1 VTAARHLVLVG
12 PTASGKSA
20 VAMELA
26 RARAGVELVSVD
38 SMQVYRGM
46 DIGTAK
52 PTPADQQE
60 VPHHLLDLA
69 GPTERFTVARFAA
82 AATTALAGIEARGHT
97 AVLVG
102 GTGLYLQAV
111 LGDLHP
117 PGEWPEV
124 RAALEA
130 DPDTAAMHRRLT
142 QLDPAAANRMEP
154 TNRRRLVRALEVT
167 EGSGRPFSS
176 FGPGVGAYPDNA
188 RFAMVGISLPRPVI
202 AIRIEERVQAMMA
215 AGLLDE
221 VRRLQPRLGPTARQA
236 LGYRELLAHLEDGAP
251 LEGAVQAIVTRTR
264 AFSVRQRRWFGRD
277 PRICWHDVATNPLA
291 VVTPLLRQL
300 QQCRP

>member
-12 PTASGKSA
+12 PTASGKSS

-26 RARAGVELVSVD
+26 RHTTGVEVVSVD

-52 PTPADQQE
+52 PTAADQAE
-60 VPHHLLDLA
+60 VRHHLLDLA
-69 GPTERFTVARFAA
+69 DPDERFTVSRFAA
-82 AATTALAGIEARGHT
+82 AAAVALAGIEARGHT
-97 AVLVG
+97 AVLVA

-117 PGEWPEV
+117 PGEWPDL
-124 RAALEA
+124 RKALEA
-130 DPDTAAMHRRLT
+130 DADTPAMHRRLA
-142 QLDPAAANRMEP
+142 QIDPIAAGRIEP
-154 TNRRRLVRALEVT
+154 TNRRRIIRALEVT
-167 EGSGRPFSS
+167 EGSGRRFSS
-176 FGPGVGAYPDNA
+176 FGPGVAAYPVNG
-188 RFAMVGISLPRPVI
+188 RFALVGIAAPRPVT
-202 AIRIEERVQAMMA
+202 AMRVEERVQAMMS

-221 VRRLQPRLGPTARQA
+221 VRGLQPHMGLTARQA
-236 LGYRELLAHLEDGAP
+236 LGYKELLGHLEDGGP
-251 LEGAVQAIVTRTR
+251 VESAVAAIVTRTR

-277 PRICWHDVATNPLA
+277 PRICWYEVATNPLA

-300 QQCRP
+300 SQCRP